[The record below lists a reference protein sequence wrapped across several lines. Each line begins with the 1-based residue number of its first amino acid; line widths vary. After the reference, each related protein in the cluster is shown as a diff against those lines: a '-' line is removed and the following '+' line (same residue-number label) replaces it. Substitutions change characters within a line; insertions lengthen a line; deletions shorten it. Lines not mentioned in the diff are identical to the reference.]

1 MGWAYGPQ
9 RLISELYKVKLPFE
23 PSHIAQVAACAAL
36 EDQAFLDETQK
47 LNTASLK
54 LFQRFFQ
61 NLRITTLETTS
72 NFLLLHLGSHQKAA
86 TFTQKCLDQGLIL
99 RHTDAFGIPEGVRI
113 NSGTL
118 EETQFAIEIISKVY
132 PTL

>member
-1 MGWAYGPQ
+1 M
-9 RLISELYKVKLPFE
+9 I
-23 PSHIAQVAACAAL
+23 
-36 EDQAFLDETQK
+36 QAFLDETQK

-54 LFQRFFQ
+54 LLHRCFQK
-61 NLRITTLETTS
+61 LGITTLETSS
-72 NFLLLHLGSHQKAA
+72 NFLLLQLGSYQTAT

-118 EETQFAIEIISKVY
+118 EETQFAIDIISKVY